1 MLVDMVVD
9 TTVVFAKSSD
19 FPDFPEFPEA
29 GAGLL
34 GGGATAGRRGYV
46 REGAGSSGLLDNQGA

>member
-1 MLVDMVVD
+1 VA
-9 TTVVFAKSSD
+9 TSAKAPDFPD
-19 FPDFPEFPEA
+19 FPDFPEFPDFSEA